1 MNLEIK
7 RTAVFRASMQG
18 EQMPV
23 QPVGFR
29 KFALLGTAIFLYT
42 FLVSALIQLV
52 LLPKVFPEW
61 HAGNGLIAG
70 GDMPAHH
77 GLAVDLAGRIR
88 AEGWSAW
95 ELRPAGQ
102 AQAGIAAALYALV
115 APEPWTMI
123 PINAALH
130 ATSGV
135 LLAGILLCFD
145 QKWKL
150 AFLAI
155 LPLVLFPSAA
165 TWYSQLGKDG
175 FSIAGYLAS
184 ILGWLFLGRFT
195 AKPDTK
201 KLAFGL
207 ALILIGAGLIWIV
220 RLYAVDILWVLSGPA
235 AALVIVVLVINVA
248 RRRLA
253 KTWALSGTA
262 ISTLAF
268 LAIGA
273 MAAGGYVAEPY
284 PISTDFREID
294 GLTYAGKEQPSGADG
309 KEQPSG
315 ADGKEQPSGA
325 DGKEQPSGADGGQ
338 VIDEP
343 RLQASGTVM
352 WSRANWMPNAIDERL
367 YSLAVTRKGFTTMF
381 PNAASNLDTEITF
394 NAAEDVFEYLPR
406 AAAIS
411 LIYPAP
417 ADWLGEGSLPQNTLM
432 RRIAGLEMIWVYFA
446 LLMLPY
452 ALWRW
457 RKRIELWLFL
467 LFNFGM
473 LIAHALVVANLG
485 TLYRMRYP
493 YLMSLVG
500 LALFAGLNALS
511 EIRSGRST
519 KSVLEAET

>member
-1 MNLEIK
+1 
-7 RTAVFRASMQG
+7 
-18 EQMPV
+18 
-23 QPVGFR
+23 
-29 KFALLGTAIFLYT
+29 
-42 FLVSALIQLV
+42 
-52 LLPKVFPEW
+52 
-61 HAGNGLIAG
+61 
-70 GDMPAHH
+70 
-77 GLAVDLAGRIR
+77 AGRIR

-95 ELRPAGQ
+95 ELRPDGQ
-102 AQAGIAAALYALV
+102 AQVGIAAALYALV

-123 PINAALH
+123 PINAILH
-130 ATSGV
+130 AASGV
-135 LLAGILLCFD
+135 LLAGILLCFN
-145 QKWKL
+145 QRWKL

-184 ILGWLFLGRFT
+184 ILGWLFLGGFT
-195 AKPDTK
+195 TKPSTK
-201 KLAFGL
+201 KLVAGL
-207 ALILIGAGLIWIV
+207 ALILIGAGLVWIV
-220 RLYAVDILWVLSGPA
+220 RLYAVEMLWVLSGPA
-235 AALVIVVLVINVA
+235 AALVTVVLVVNVA

-253 KTWALSGTA
+253 KKWALSGTA
-262 ISTLAF
+262 ISWLAF

-273 MAAGGYVAEPY
+273 FAAGGYVAEPY
-284 PISTDFREID
+284 PISIDLRETE
-294 GLTYAGKEQPSGADG
+294 GQTYAGEEQASVAASNSQVSDGEEQPLEAASNSQISDG
-309 KEQPSG
+309 EEQPLG
-315 ADGKEQPSGA
+315 A
-325 DGKEQPSGADGGQ
+325 GGGRAN
-338 VIDEP
+338 DESRP
-343 RLQASGTVM
+343 QGSGTVR

-381 PNAASNLDTEITF
+381 PNAASNVDREIIF

-406 AAAIS
+406 AGAIA
-411 LIYPAP
+411 LIYPPP

-457 RKRIELWLFL
+457 RMRIELWLFL
-467 LFNFGM
+467 PFSFGM

-493 YLMSLVG
+493 YLMSLVS
-500 LALFAGLNALS
+500 LALFAGLIAVS

-519 KSVLEAET
+519 KSMLEAET